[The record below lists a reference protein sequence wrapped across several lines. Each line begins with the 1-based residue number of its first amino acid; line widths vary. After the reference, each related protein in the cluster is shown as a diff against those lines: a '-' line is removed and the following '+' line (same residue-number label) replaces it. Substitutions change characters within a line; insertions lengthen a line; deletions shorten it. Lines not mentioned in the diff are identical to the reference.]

1 MIVAPPMEWQPID
14 TYRGERDMA
23 DIVVVVCDGKPRRA
37 YFDHDEQNWR
47 DADTEAVI
55 EPTQWRPA

>member
-1 MIVAPPMEWQPID
+1 MEWQPID